1 MPSWTRG
8 SALTEFGH
16 STDIYAADV
25 AQAIE
30 ANTDADLTGLTLRDE
45 SEGVGGESLSPFRL
59 ALRHY
64 RRNWLA
70 MAALIVLVVI
80 VLACLF
86 PSIPARY
93 GETERLPKTAT
104 TYINSPPSADA
115 WFGTDDLNRD
125 LYSRIFYGGRVSILI
140 GISVALIACTAG
152 TIIGALAGYRG
163 GMLDDILMRITDVF
177 LAFPILVSL
186 LVLRNVLSEIP
197 FVKTI
202 MGEKT
207 SIQFMVF
214 LLSAVGW
221 MAVARIVRGVV
232 LSLKEREFIEASRS
246 VGASGP
252 RIMFRHL
259 IPNSLGPIMVSV
271 SLTVV
276 GAILAES
283 TLSFFGY
290 GPSPGEGRTT
300 WGLLIAQSKKT
311 VLSGYWWLVVFPCAF
326 LVVTVVA
333 INFVGDGLRD
343 AFDPKSDTSRA

>member
-1 MPSWTRG
+1 
-8 SALTEFGH
+8 LTEIDH
-16 STDIYAADV
+16 STEI

-30 ANTDADLTGLTLRDE
+30 DNTDADLTGLSLRDE
-45 SEGVGGESLSPFRL
+45 AEGVVSESLSPFRL

-64 RRNWLA
+64 RRNWVA
-70 MAALIVLVVI
+70 MVSLGLLVII

-93 GETERLPKTAT
+93 SETQRLPKTEST
-104 TYINSPPSADA
+104 FINSPPSSKA

-125 LYSRIFYGGRVSILI
+125 LYSRIFYGGRVSIMI
-140 GISVALIACTAG
+140 GISVALIACTVG
-152 TIIGALAGYRG
+152 TIVGAIAGYLG
-163 GMLDDILMRITDVF
+163 GLLDDVLMRITDLF

-186 LVLRNVLSEIP
+186 LVLRNVLAEVP
-197 FVKTI
+197 LVQAI

-207 SIQFMVF
+207 SVRFMVI

-246 VGASGP
+246 VGAGGP

-259 IPNSLGPIMVSV
+259 IPNALGPIMVAL
-271 SLTVV
+271 SLSVV

-300 WGLLIAQSKKT
+300 WGLLIAQSKRT
-311 VLSGYWWLVVFPCAF
+311 VLSGYWWLVVFPCAL
-326 LVVTVVA
+326 LVLTIVA

-343 AFDPKSDTSRA
+343 AFDPKADMSRA

>member
-1 MPSWTRG
+1 MPSLTRG
-8 SALTEFGH
+8 FALTEIDH
-16 STDIYAADV
+16 TQNV

-30 ANTDADLTGLTLRDE
+30 DNTDADLTGLSLRDE

-64 RRNWLA
+64 RRNKLA
-70 MAALIVLVVI
+70 MVALVILILI

-86 PSIPARY
+86 PSIAARY
-93 GETERLPKTAT
+93 SETQRLPKTKST
-104 TYINSPPSADA
+104 FINSPPSAKA

-125 LYSRIFYGGRVSILI
+125 LYSRVFYGGRVSIII
-140 GISVALIACTAG
+140 GISVALIACTLG
-152 TIIGALAGYRG
+152 TVIGALAGYLG
-163 GMLDDILMRITDVF
+163 GLLDDVLMRITDIF

-186 LVLRNVLSEIP
+186 LVLRNVLAQAPLI
-197 FVKTI
+197 KTI
-202 MGEKT
+202 MGDKT
-207 SIQFMVF
+207 SVRFMVI

-259 IPNSLGPIMVSV
+259 IPNALGPIMVAL
-271 SLTVV
+271 SLSVV

-290 GPSPGEGRTT
+290 GPSPGQGRTT
-300 WGLLIAQSKKT
+300 WGLLISQSKRT
-311 VLSGYWWLVVFPCAF
+311 ILSGYWWLVLFPCAF
-326 LVVTVVA
+326 LVLTIVA

-343 AFDPKSDTSRA
+343 AFDPKAEMNRA

>member
-1 MPSWTRG
+1 
-8 SALTEFGH
+8 LTEIDN
-16 STDIYAADV
+16 TTADI

-30 ANTDADLTGLTLRDE
+30 DNTDADLTGLTLRDE

-64 RRNWLA
+64 RRNRVA
-70 MAALIVLVVI
+70 MVALIILI
-80 VLACLF
+80 MIMLACLF

-93 GETERLPKTAT
+93 SETQRLPKTGAT
-104 TYINSPPSADA
+104 FINSPPSSKA

-125 LYSRIFYGGRVSILI
+125 LYSRVFYGGRVSIII
-140 GISVALIACTAG
+140 GISVALIACTIG
-152 TIIGALAGYRG
+152 TLIGSLAGYLG
-163 GMLDDILMRITDVF
+163 GVLDDILMRITDVF

-186 LVLRNVLSEIP
+186 LVLRNVLAEAP
-197 FVKTI
+197 LVKTI
-202 MGEKT
+202 MGDKT
-207 SIQFMVF
+207 SVRFMVI

-232 LSLKEREFIEASRS
+232 LSLKEREFVEASRS

-259 IPNSLGPIMVSV
+259 IPNSLGPIMVAL
-271 SLTVV
+271 SLSVV

-300 WGLLIAQSKKT
+300 WGLLISQSKKT
-311 VLSGYWWLVVFPCAF
+311 VLSGYWWLVVFPCAL
-326 LVVTVVA
+326 LVLTIVA

-343 AFDPKSDTSRA
+343 AFDPKSETTRA

>member
-1 MPSWTRG
+1 
-8 SALTEFGH
+8 LTEIDHTPDLDSPEVQNIG
-16 STDIYAADV
+16 V
-25 AQAIE
+25 AQAIVD
-30 ANTDADLTGLTLRDE
+30 NTDADLSGLGLRDE

-64 RRNWLA
+64 RRNWVA
-70 MAALIVLVVI
+70 MAALIILALI

-93 GETERLPKTAT
+93 SETQRLPKTTAT
-104 TYINSPPSADA
+104 HINSAPSAKA

-125 LYSRIFYGGRVSILI
+125 LYSRVFYGGRVSIMI
-140 GISVALIACTAG
+140 GISVALIACTLG
-152 TIIGALAGYRG
+152 TIIGALAGYLG
-163 GMLDDILMRITDVF
+163 GLLDDVLMRITDIF

-186 LVLRNVLSEIP
+186 LVLRNVLAEAP
-197 FVKTI
+197 FVKTV
-202 MGEKT
+202 MGDKT
-207 SIQFMVF
+207 SVRFMVI

-259 IPNSLGPIMVSV
+259 IPNSLGPIMVAL
-271 SLTVV
+271 SLSVV

-290 GPSPGEGRTT
+290 GPSPGQGRTT
-300 WGLLIAQSKKT
+300 WGLLISQSKNT
-311 VLSGYWWLVVFPCAF
+311 ILSGYWWLVLFPCAF
-326 LVVTVVA
+326 LVVTIVC

-343 AFDPKSDTSRA
+343 AFDPKAGINRA